1 MTADHR
7 ALQPFSRDVHVRD
20 IMQAV
25 PPIAEGTFVADA
37 TIALASNPTGIVAV
51 LEHGSERVLGV
62 ITGTDLIEKAA
73 LPLRPEI
80 VRYLRAHGHPW
91 ADFDGAPTARTAR
104 EAMTHPFGFIGPDQ
118 PAWEAAEQM
127 VASALKALP
136 VLDERGQY
144 LGMVSRPDILRSVSD
159 IPAAPSAPRMHA
171 ARIARDGRV
180 TEVVRTD
187 IPTVRPDD
195 RIPAVLDAVLS
206 SPVHRTLVTDTDRRA
221 LGIIGDADLL
231 QRITPDAPDG
241 LLRRLRAAYLT
252 DREIQAIS
260 RRTAGEIMHPE
271 VVTIGPDA
279 SLAEALTCMLDLHM
293 RLLPVVG
300 AQQRLVGYV
309 ARDQLLA
316 DLIVPENERDNAA
329 GSV

>member
-1 MTADHR
+1 MAADHR
-7 ALQPFSRDVHVRD
+7 VLRPFSRDVHVRD
-20 IMQAV
+20 IMHMI
-25 PPIAEGTFVADA
+25 PPISEGTSVADA
-37 TIALASNPTGIVAV
+37 ALALAGNPTGIVAV
-51 LEHGSERVLGV
+51 LERDSMRVLGV

-73 LPLRPEI
+73 LPLRSEI

-91 ADFDGAPTARTAR
+91 ADFDGAPTARIAR
-104 EAMTHPFGFIGPDQ
+104 EAMTHPFGFIGADQ

-136 VLDERGQY
+136 ILDERGQY
-144 LGMVSRPDILRSVSD
+144 LGMVSRLDILRNVSD
-159 IPAAPSAPRMHA
+159 APVNPSAPHEQA

-180 TEVVRTD
+180 TEVMRTD

-206 SPVHRTLVTDTDRRA
+206 SPVHRTLVTDADYRV

-231 QRITPDAPDG
+231 RRITPDAPDG

-252 DREIQAIS
+252 DREIQTIS
-260 RRTAGEIMHPE
+260 RRTAREIMHPE
-271 VVTIGPDA
+271 VMTIGPDT

-316 DLIVPENERDNAA
+316 GLIVPDNERDEAA
-329 GSV
+329 VSV

>member
-1 MTADHR
+1 MAADHR
-7 ALQPFSRDVHVRD
+7 ALRPFSRDVRVRD
-20 IMQAV
+20 IMHAALPISEETSVTDAV
-25 PPIAEGTFVADA
+25 
-37 TIALASNPTGIVAV
+37 IALAGNLTGIVAV
-51 LEHGSERVLGV
+51 LEDGSARVLGV
-62 ITGTDLIEKAA
+62 ITSTDLIEKAD
-73 LPLRPEI
+73 LPLRPEV

-91 ADFDGAPTARTAR
+91 SDFDSAPTARTAR
-104 EAMTHPFGFIGPDQ
+104 EAMTHPFGFIGADQ

-144 LGMVSRPDILRSVSD
+144 LGMVSRLDLLRNVSD
-159 IPAAPSAPRMHA
+159 APVNPSAPHAQA

-180 TEVVRTD
+180 TEVMRAD
-187 IPTVRPDD
+187 ISTVRPDD

-206 SPVHRTLVTDTDRRA
+206 SPVHRTLVTDADHRV

-231 QRITPDAPDG
+231 RRIIPDAPDG

-252 DREIQAIS
+252 DREIQTIS

-271 VVTIGPDA
+271 VVTISPDM

-316 DLIVPENERDNAA
+316 ALIVPENERDDAA
-329 GSV
+329 LSV